1 MGRQTSSEWAGVRVE
16 RWIDCTTPES
26 RRLLDPVELSNCRAR
41 QEKSDRNRT
50 LEEARCDWANVFV
63 GNSGGAMAYGAKIS
77 GVDRG
82 MRQP

>member
-1 MGRQTSSEWAGVRVE
+1 MSGWGCAWRGGSTARRRNRGVCS
-16 RWIDCTTPES
+16 I
-26 RRLLDPVELSNCRAR
+26 LSNCRAR
-41 QEKSDRNRT
+41 QAKSDRNRT
-50 LEEARCDWANVFV
+50 LKEAQCDWANVFV

>member
-1 MGRQTSSEWAGVRVE
+1 MTRQTSSEWAGVRVE

-26 RRLLDPVELSNCRAR
+26 RRLLDPVELSSSPG
-41 QEKSDRNRT
+41 KSDRNRT